1 MYTVLNIFLPL
12 RPEEYKQLHL
22 DQVHQFNQALFW
34 KTDMRGPYHIK
45 SIPKWLNSLEIF
57 LNTSNLKWLNSFRNT
72 KNTIFGNTVH
82 KIEGV
87 TEKYPHMK
95 LFKWVPTTKKKKRGR
110 APLLAPQELY
120 VQYDRTVLIIQ
131 TLNEWMNEWNV
142 Y

>member
-1 MYTVLNIFLPL
+1 MFTVLNIFLPL

-95 LFKWVPTTKKKKRGR
+95 LFKWVPTTKKRRGTPWPLPSSRHKKCTYNKIE
-110 APLLAPQELY
+110 LLL
-120 VQYDRTVLIIQ
+120 
-131 TLNEWMNEWNV
+131 
-142 Y
+142 